1 MKYFFKSP
9 EIYVKLTRST
19 QYPTVK
25 DTPIVPIRGL
35 WVAGIHRSIFDIDH
49 HVTITNIDTSH
60 AEVHDYTTSSEVI
73 QDEGHST
80 IGIVKLNSGHLNPQK
95 YTTSSDMI
103 HDEGHSTIGIVCLN
117 NRKVT
122 ANKYSTT
129 QQTIED
135 EGHST
140 IGVVCLNGNYV
151 EAEIYSE
158 SKYGNVCD
166 SHGIFVS
173 NITSSQ
179 ATITDVNQNE

>member
-9 EIYVKLTRST
+9 EIYVKLTRSS

-25 DTPIVPIRGL
+25 DTPLVPIRGL

-60 AEVHDYTTSSEVI
+60 AGIHDYTSSSGMV

-80 IGIVKLNSGHLNPQK
+80 IGVVQLNSGHLNPQK
-95 YTTSSDMI
+95 YTTSSDKI
-103 HDEGHSTIGIVCLN
+103 QDEGHSTIGIVCLN
-117 NRKVT
+117 NRKVI
-122 ANKYSTT
+122 ADKYSTT
-129 QQTIED
+129 QQTVED
-135 EGHST
+135 DGHTT
-140 IGVVCLNGNYV
+140 IGVVCLRGNYIK
-151 EAEIYSE
+151 AETYGDT
-158 SKYGNVCD
+158 KYGNVCD

-173 NITSSQ
+173 NMTSSQ

>member
-80 IGIVKLNSGHLNPQK
+80 IGVVQLNSGHLNPQK

-117 NRKVT
+117 NKKVT

-173 NITSSQ
+173 NIASSQ

>member
-25 DTPIVPIRGL
+25 DTPMVPIRGL

-60 AEVHDYTTSSEVI
+60 AEVHDYTTSSDMI

-80 IGIVKLNSGHLNPQK
+80 IGVVQLNSGHLNPQK

-103 HDEGHSTIGIVCLN
+103 HDEGHSTIG
-117 NRKVT
+117 
-122 ANKYSTT
+122 
-129 QQTIED
+129 
-135 EGHST
+135 
-140 IGVVCLNGNYV
+140 VVCLNGNYV
-151 EAEIYSE
+151 TPKIYSE

>member
-1 MKYFFKSP
+1 
-9 EIYVKLTRST
+9 
-19 QYPTVK
+19 
-25 DTPIVPIRGL
+25 
-35 WVAGIHRSIFDIDH
+35 
-49 HVTITNIDTSH
+49 
-60 AEVHDYTTSSEVI
+60 
-73 QDEGHST
+73 
-80 IGIVKLNSGHLNPQK
+80 
-95 YTTSSDMI
+95 MI

>member
-80 IGIVKLNSGHLNPQK
+80 IGVVKLNSGHLNPQK

-129 QQTIED
+129 QQIVED

-140 IGVVCLNGNYV
+140 IGIVCLNGNYV

-158 SKYGNVCD
+158 SKYGNICD

>member
-9 EIYVKLTRST
+9 EIYVKLIRSS

-25 DTPIVPIRGL
+25 DTPLVPIRGL

-49 HVTITNIDTSH
+49 HVTITDIDTSH
-60 AEVHDYTTSSEVI
+60 AGIHDYTTSSDTI

-80 IGIVKLNSGHLNPQK
+80 IGVVQLNSGYVNPQK
-95 YTTSSDMI
+95 YSTSSD
-103 HDEGHSTIGIVCLN
+103 TI
-117 NRKVT
+117 
-122 ANKYSTT
+122 
-129 QQTIED
+129 QD

-140 IGVVCLNGNYV
+140 IGVVCLNGGKVTADKYSTTEKTIDDEGHSTIGIVCLNGNYITPK
-151 EAEIYSE
+151 IYSE

-173 NITSSQ
+173 NIVSSQ
-179 ATITDVNQNE
+179 ATITDANQNE